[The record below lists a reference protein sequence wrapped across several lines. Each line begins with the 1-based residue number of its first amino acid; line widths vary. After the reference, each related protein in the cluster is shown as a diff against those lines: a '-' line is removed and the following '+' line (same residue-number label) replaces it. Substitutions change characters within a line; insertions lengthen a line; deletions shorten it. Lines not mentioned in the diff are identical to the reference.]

1 MNVLIENGTIS
12 EMACGNNFAYVL
24 NDESQ
29 FLLTEY
35 KVLQS
40 QGTGNFVKCMKLL
53 YNGRPEFYYLVS
65 GLKSLT
71 EMIPALDAEH
81 FMTVVSN
88 LLANIIDVKENGFLS
103 CRNIDLSFE
112 RIYVDTATYK
122 VGLIYLPVKRHFFQ
136 DEPAF
141 ENELRTGLVRLI
153 SNEDRLSSPK
163 TLRFREDLSNGML
176 SVEDLYHRA
185 KGGAGTAGSSDR
197 KQWDE
202 PHAGGNGTLQIIA
215 MNAPERVVLIVD
227 KPEYIIGKNRAAV
240 DGAVSFN
247 KMISRVHCKVIT
259 AGGQYSIEDLNS
271 ANGTYV
277 NHVRLQPRN
286 PYPIKNGDIIRLANS
301 DFQVLIN

>member
-12 EMACGNNFAYVL
+12 EMAHGNNFAYVL

-40 QGTGNFVKCMKLL
+40 QGTGIFVKCMKLL

-65 GLKSLT
+65 GFKSLA

-88 LLANIIDVKENGFLS
+88 LLVNIIDVKENGFLS

-112 RIYVDTATYK
+112 RIYVDPATYK

-163 TLRFREDLSNGML
+163 TLGFREDLSNGML

-185 KGGAGTAGSSDR
+185 KGGAGTSGSWAMKRTLFMRRWARPAASPCSAV
-197 KQWDE
+197 QALL
-202 PHAGGNGTLQIIA
+202 PLGGTKRDARPQ
-215 MNAPERVVLIVD
+215 
-227 KPEYIIGKNRAAV
+227 RAA
-240 DGAVSFN
+240 GA
-247 KMISRVHCKVIT
+247 RC
-259 AGGQYSIEDLNS
+259 S
-271 ANGTYV
+271 AT
-277 NHVRLQPRN
+277 
-286 PYPIKNGDIIRLANS
+286 KAADII
-301 DFQVLIN
+301 